1 MAYIKRGIRRPIGQ
15 WLRSTVR
22 QGPWNFLLLLFGI
35 VAGSGALY
43 LQLAAAND
51 WEPAIAAFE
60 AQDRRQPPPPDQ
72 VLFVGGSSIRLW
84 DNLATDMAPVP
95 VLKRGISG
103 AQLRDLLYYADRWI
117 TPYRPRAVVIY
128 AGENDL
134 ASWWVWPG
142 LVEDRFQRL
151 VKYLRQRDPTLPILM
166 LAIKPSPRFAARLE
180 RQQEANRRLRAYC
193 AATPDLYFVDVA
205 SPLLDAQG
213 RMRPELYRD
222 GLHLNGAGYAI
233 WRAQLRPALLT
244 ALGHHAGS

>member
-1 MAYIKRGIRRPIGQ
+1 MRQWRPFN
-15 WLRSTVR
+15 LR
-22 QGPWNFLLLLFGI
+22 QGPWSVLLLLLGI
-35 VAGSGALY
+35 VAGVAALY
-43 LQLAAAND
+43 LQLGAAND

-60 AQDRRQPPPPDQ
+60 AQDRRQPPPPDR

-84 DNLATDMAPVP
+84 DSLAADMAPVP

-117 TPYRPRAVVIY
+117 TPYRPRVVVIY

-151 VKYLRQRDPTLPILM
+151 VEYLRQHNPTLPILM

-180 RQQEANRRLRAYC
+180 RQQEANRQLQAYC
-193 AATPDLYFVDVA
+193 ATTPGLYFVDVA

-213 RMRPELYRD
+213 RPRPELYRD

-233 WRAQLRPALLT
+233 WRAQLRPALL
-244 ALGHHAGS
+244 ALLNSRAGS